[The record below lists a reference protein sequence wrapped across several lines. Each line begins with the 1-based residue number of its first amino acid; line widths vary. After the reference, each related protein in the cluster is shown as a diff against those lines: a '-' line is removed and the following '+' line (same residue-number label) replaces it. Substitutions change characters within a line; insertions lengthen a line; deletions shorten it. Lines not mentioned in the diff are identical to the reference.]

1 MAYALPPSWQLTL
14 KDRPDHQRRRQR
26 QVYTMTTVRTDCPGS
41 EVYRDTG
48 MGKQLELTNEK
59 LRAYPVGTSR
69 FTGTSVMGEPDD
81 GRNIFKLEA
90 LVAGLLRTANLS

>member
-1 MAYALPPSWQLTL
+1 
-14 KDRPDHQRRRQR
+14 
-26 QVYTMTTVRTDCPGS
+26 
-41 EVYRDTG
+41 